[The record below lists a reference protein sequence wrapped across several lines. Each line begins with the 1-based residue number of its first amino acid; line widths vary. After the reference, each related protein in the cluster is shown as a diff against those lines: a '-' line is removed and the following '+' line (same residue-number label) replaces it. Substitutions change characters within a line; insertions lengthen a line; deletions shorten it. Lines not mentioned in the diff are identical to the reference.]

1 MRHRRGRKK
10 RNMLFE
16 VPLTPLIDT
25 ALTLLIIF
33 MIASPM
39 MHNAIRVNLP
49 QGKAKEDGVSAQ
61 PIVVYIDKQEKIYLN
76 DAPIGLQEMLAQLT
90 PELLQRSEGA
100 VYVKADQEVHYG
112 KVIQVVDALKVTG
125 GVRSVGLS
133 TKRA

>member
-1 MRHRRGRKK
+1 
-10 RNMLFE
+10 MLLE

-39 MHNAIRVNLP
+39 MHNAVRVNLP
-49 QGKAKEDGVSAQ
+49 QGKAQDEGAAKQ

-76 DAPIGLQEMLAQLT
+76 DATMGLKELIAQLT
-90 PELLQRSEGA
+90 PELLERSDGA

-112 KVIQVVDALKVTG
+112 KVIQVVDALKVAG